1 MMSASGFDILDALR
15 LALGLGFL
23 GAAAV
28 MDIKTRTVPNRLWFL
43 MFFVGVMVLEVGYI
57 WDSAPQVLMLT
68 PISAMIIFFIIFTEG
83 ELAED
88 ALSPAG
94 NAALSLGLLVVAVA
108 IIVYQGWA
116 LEYSIEWIRSLH
128 MPIMMAVAYGFYV
141 LRLLHGGA
149 DAKALMGLTVLAP
162 FYPSLG
168 PLPLISNLDAM
179 MTAFPFAFVILLDSA
194 LASLFVPLG
203 YAVYNSTRGDIDK
216 RMFFGYRMALK
227 DVPKKFVWLM
237 ERVED
242 GEIVTVLFPSRG
254 RGKKEELKDIKKLK
268 EAGRKKSWVSPK
280 IPFMVPMFAGYLI
293 AFTIGNLIVGL
304 IDMIVVG

>member
-1 MMSASGFDILDALR
+1 MSTTGIDILDALR
-15 LALGLGFL
+15 LGIGLGFL
-23 GAAAV
+23 GVASF

-43 MFFVGVMVLEVGYI
+43 MFFAGVMVLEVGYI
-57 WDSAPQVLMLT
+57 WDNAPQVLLLT
-68 PISAMIIFFIIFTEG
+68 PIPSMIIFFIIFTEG

-94 NAALSLGLLVVAVA
+94 NAALSVGLLVIAIA
-108 IIVYQGWA
+108 IIAYQGQA
-116 LEYSIEWIRSLH
+116 LKYSQDWVRTLH
-128 MPIMMAVAYGFYV
+128 IPIMMAIAYGFYV
-141 LRLLHGGA
+141 ARLLHGGA

-179 MTAFPFAFVILLDSA
+179 MIVFPFAFVILLDSA

-203 YAVYNSTRGDIDK
+203 YAFYNISRGDVDRK
-216 RMFFGYRMALK
+216 MFFGYKMSLK
-227 DVPKKFVWLM
+227 EVPKKFVWLM

-254 RGKKEELKDIKKLK
+254 RGKKQVLKDIRDLREK
-268 EAGRKKSWVSPK
+268 GRKKAWVSPK
-280 IPFMVPMFAGYLI
+280 IPFMVPMFAGYLL
-293 AFTIGNLIVGL
+293 AFTVGNLIVGL
-304 IDMIVVG
+304 INLIVVS

>member
-1 MMSASGFDILDALR
+1 MSSLGFDILDALR

-23 GAAAV
+23 GVASV
-28 MDIKTRTVPNRLWFL
+28 MDLKTRTVPNRLWFM

-57 WDSAPQVLMLT
+57 WGNAPQVLLLT
-68 PISAMIIFFIIFTEG
+68 PIPSMIIFFIIFTEG

-94 NAALSLGLLVVAVA
+94 NAALSVGLLVVAIA
-108 IIVYQGWA
+108 IIAYQGQA
-116 LEYSIEWIRSLH
+116 LGYSKDWVRSLH
-128 MPIMMAVAYGFYV
+128 MPIMMALAYGFYV

-168 PLPLISNLDAM
+168 LLPLIGNLDAM
-179 MTAFPFAFVILLDSA
+179 MTVFPFAFVILLDSA
-194 LASLFVPLG
+194 LGSLFVPLG
-203 YAVYNSTRGDIDK
+203 YAFYNISRGDFDK
-216 RMFFGYRMALK
+216 RMFFGYKMSLK
-227 DVPKKFVWLM
+227 EVPKKFVWLM

-254 RGKKEELKDIKKLK
+254 KDKKQVLKDIKALREK
-268 EAGRKKSWVSPK
+268 GRKRAWVSPK
-280 IPFMVPMFAGYLI
+280 IPFMVPMFVGYLL
-293 AFTIGNLIVGL
+293 AFTVGNLIVGL
-304 IDMIVVG
+304 IDLIIV